1 MKILG
6 WSLKVNEY
14 KSVKFIHIFNKNK
27 NVYTIQIGKRSN
39 APFFVHDKNLKVYNF
54 LMYRIGVTRK
64 K

>member
-6 WSLKVNEY
+6 WSIKVNEY
-14 KSVKFIHIFNKNK
+14 KSVKFIHIFKGHK